1 MIDRLKSLRKA
12 LKLSQAEFGEKLGVS
27 RDVISNFENGRV
39 ELKDNF
45 IQLICLKFSI
55 NENWLRTGEGD
66 MYRKTTSERLD
77 EIAEELQLTP
87 NQTKVFH
94 ILMGLPSEKREVI
107 AKAFFLICDENDRR
121 RNEEQSAAV
130 QSEQAIIQKEEETT
144 PDEEDVSV

>member
-1 MIDRLKSLRKA
+1 MIDRLKSLRKS
-12 LKLSQAEFGEKLGVS
+12 LHLSQAEFGEKLGVS

-55 NENWLRTGEGD
+55 NETWLRTGEGD

-107 AKAFFLICDENDRR
+107 ANAFFLICQENDRQ
-121 RNEEQSAAV
+121 QSTVLSDAAI
-130 QSEQAIIQKEEETT
+130 QAEQAAIRKEEEALK
-144 PDEEDVSV
+144 ENVSV

>member
-1 MIDRLKSLRKA
+1 MNQRLKELRKF
-12 LKLSQAEFGEKLGVS
+12 LKLSQTAFGAKLGVS
-27 RDVISNFENGRV
+27 RDVINNFENGRV

-121 RNEEQSAAV
+121 RNEEQAAAV
-130 QSEQAIIQKEEETT
+130 QSEQDIIQKEEETT

>member
-107 AKAFFLICDENDRR
+107 ANAFFLICDENDRR
-121 RNEEQSAAV
+121 RNEEQAAAV

>member
-1 MIDRLKSLRKA
+1 MNQRLKELRKF
-12 LKLSQAEFGEKLGVS
+12 LKLSQTAFGAKLGVS
-27 RDVISNFENGRV
+27 RDVINNFENGRV

-77 EIAEELQLTP
+77 EIAKELQLTP

-107 AKAFFLICDENDRR
+107 ANAFFLICDENDRR
-121 RNEEQSAAV
+121 RNEEQAAAI

>member
-1 MIDRLKSLRKA
+1 MNQRLKELRKF
-12 LKLSQAEFGEKLGVS
+12 LKLSQTAFGAKLGVS
-27 RDVISNFENGRV
+27 RDVINNFENGRV

-77 EIAEELQLTP
+77 EIAKELQLTP

-107 AKAFFLICDENDRR
+107 ANAFFLICDENDRR
-121 RNEEQSAAV
+121 RNEEQSAAI

-144 PDEEDVSV
+144 PDEENVSV

>member
-1 MIDRLKSLRKA
+1 MIDRLKSLRKS
-12 LKLSQAEFGEKLGVS
+12 LHLSQAEFGEKLGVS

-55 NENWLRTGEGD
+55 NETWLRTGEGD

-107 AKAFFLICDENDRR
+107 ANAFFLICQENDRQ
-121 RNEEQSAAV
+121 QSTVLSDAAI
-130 QSEQAIIQKEEETT
+130 QAEQAAIRKEEEALK
-144 PDEEDVSV
+144 EDVSV

>member
-1 MIDRLKSLRKA
+1 MNQRLKELRKF
-12 LKLSQAEFGEKLGVS
+12 LKLSQTAFGAKLGVS
-27 RDVISNFENGRV
+27 RDVINNFENGRV

-77 EIAEELQLTP
+77 EIAKELQLTP

-107 AKAFFLICDENDRR
+107 ANAFFLICDENDRR
-121 RNEEQSAAV
+121 RNEEQAAAI

-144 PDEEDVSV
+144 PDEENVSV